1 MSTSNEVVVAV
12 SPPPPSPEQYWLS
25 RIPWQ
30 LFGTLTFEED
40 HLPEAERLR
49 RFFRVARRAA
59 KLTRSH
65 FPGVLWVLRQE
76 DGDKFGHRHLH
87 FVMAGLR
94 VVADVEQLC
103 AKLEECWQ
111 RDGGWKQ
118 VARHRHCAKLGES
131 KQRKSGG
138 RCQIE
143 AYDPSR
149 DGVGYLLKGLNYRAA
164 NFPTSAK
171 FTQGNGQIM
180 ESEAVHRF
188 LMESQQKNEPSREHV
203 AKSS

>member
-1 MSTSNEVVVAV
+1 MSASNEGTAVVRP
-12 SPPPPSPEQYWLS
+12 PPPPSPEQFWYA

-49 RFFRVARRAA
+49 RFCRVARRAA

-65 FPGVLWVLRQE
+65 FPGVPWVLRQE

-94 VVADVEQLC
+94 VVPDVQQLC

-118 VARHRHCAKLGES
+118 VVRHRHCAKPRDSG
-131 KQRKSGG
+131 KRKSGG

-143 AYDPSR
+143 PYDPRR
-149 DGVGYLLKGLNYRAA
+149 DGVGYLLKGLNQPAA

-171 FTQGNGQIM
+171 FTLCNGQ
-180 ESEAVHRF
+180 VYPTGG
-188 LMESQQKNEPSREHV
+188 PS
-203 AKSS
+203 